1 MDKPIVLTGIK
12 ETLTAL
18 EAFDKQAVKAFNK
31 VINSELANAK
41 QSAIGML
48 PTSPPMSGWRTIE
61 PFKPSKTSR
70 GGAGW
75 PAWDYS
81 KIVDNIGVTKAERRV
96 RRDYTTSAG
105 SLRNAYSSGAIFE
118 VAGRRSNGVG
128 RGTQF
133 IQNLTRF
140 GTASRLIW
148 SVVDRDSY
156 KIRANVSAALDEA
169 KKRLQTALNS
179 QRS

>member
-31 VINSELANAK
+31 VINTELGNAK

-48 PTSPPMSGWRTIE
+48 PTNPPMSGWRTIE
-61 PFKPSKTSR
+61 PFKPTGTR

-81 KIVDNIGVTKAERRV
+81 KIVSGIGVTKAERKV

-133 IQNLTRF
+133 IQNLNRF
-140 GTASRLIW
+140 GRASRLIW
-148 SVVDRDSY
+148 SVVDRDGY

-169 KKRLQTALNS
+169 KKKLQTALNS